1 MKRTIPTVVAMAF
14 GLIVLLD
21 FFLDNSY
28 LNALGQTFVDWAVI
42 LTAIALILGV
52 LNLMRVHIQKIRTR
66 SNGWSY
72 SIVLILSMW
81 IVLVLGLLDSAGPE
95 SKWVAWVFDNVQYP
109 LQAAIFALLAFFI
122 ISAAYRAFRIHRWES
137 LFFIVA
143 GLIVLLGATPVGQ
156 FIWDG
161 FGDARVWV
169 LAVPAMAGARG
180 IILGVAL
187 ATVITGLRLLLGV
200 DRPYAE

>member
-1 MKRTIPTVVAMAF
+1 VKRIIPTVIAMAI

-21 FFLDNSY
+21 FFLDNLY
-28 LNALGQTFVDWAVI
+28 LNALGQAFVDWAVI
-42 LTAIALILGV
+42 LAAFALILGV
-52 LNLMRVHIQKIRTR
+52 LNLMIVHFKRIRHR
-66 SNGWSY
+66 KEGWGY
-72 SIVLILSMW
+72 SIVLIIALW
-81 IVLVLGLLDSAGPE
+81 AVLVPGVLDTAGP
-95 SKWVAWVFDNVQYP
+95 SGQWVSWVFNNVQYP

-122 ISAAYRAFRIHRWES
+122 ISAAYRAFQVRRWES
-137 LFFIVA
+137 LFFVIA
-143 GLIVLLGATPVGQ
+143 GLIVLLGATPLGR

-161 FGDARVWV
+161 FEGARDWV

-187 ATVITGLRLLLGV
+187 ATVITGMRLLLGI